1 MAPTWSFQCGVP
13 PSGATGP
20 YVVPPRPCVV
30 SQKPLRDTFSGPYV
44 VFPMPSTWCPPGRL
58 RGLSH
63 ALGPSVVSP
72 KPLRGPYVVSPDPL
86 RGTFPW
92 PVSGVAFIRGFSHG
106 PYVVPPWPCV
116 VSPKPLRG
124 TFPWPPCWCPRGLS
138 HGFYV
143 EPQKPLRGTF
153 PRPLYMVSHR
163 GAIGAMGDT
172 T

>member
-92 PVSGVAFIRGFSHG
+92 PWCPLWPLYVVFPMAPTWCRPGPAWCPQNPCGVLSHG
-106 PYVVPPWPCV
+106 PHVGVPVV
-116 VSPKPLRG
+116 
-124 TFPWPPCWCPRGLS
+124 FPMAS
-138 HGFYV
+138 
-143 EPQKPLRGTF
+143 T
-153 PRPLYMVSHR
+153 
-163 GAIGAMGDT
+163 
-172 T
+172 